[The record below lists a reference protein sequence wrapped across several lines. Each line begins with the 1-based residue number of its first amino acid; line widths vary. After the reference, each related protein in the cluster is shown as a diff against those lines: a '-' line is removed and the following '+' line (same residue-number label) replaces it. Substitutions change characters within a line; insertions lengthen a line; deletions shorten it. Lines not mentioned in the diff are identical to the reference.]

1 MYCNIYMHPLYLSCS
16 YSAVQFSFERL
27 QTFYMQ
33 NSVCCR
39 GFTEVRGRCTR
50 RFFLLLRCMQHII
63 HLLLNTGP
71 IMLTPNYGHLFG
83 GTPVLVSGPY
93 FTTTDNITCQFGD
106 VTMAA
111 MYINEG
117 EVLCVS
123 SRLEK
128 IGETPFIVYVVASDG
143 VTSRFDSTF
152 NTSKFPIS
160 SYQ

>member
-1 MYCNIYMHPLYLSCS
+1 
-16 YSAVQFSFERL
+16 
-27 QTFYMQ
+27 MQ
-33 NSVCCR
+33 SNSVLR
-39 GFTEVRGRCTR
+39 GSKRFTCKTVYAVVVSLKFEADVHVRS
-50 RFFLLLRCMQHII
+50 FFTTTLHATY
-63 HLLLNTGP
+63 LLLNTGP

-106 VTMAA
+106 VIMAA

-123 SRLEK
+123 PRLEK

-152 NTSKFPIS
+152 NTSKFPIF